1 MNNQDGG
8 NYNMKIKQTAGRD
21 QLSGLADEFA
31 KVNDDI
37 LFGEVWSDDD
47 VISPKTR
54 SIITISVM
62 IGKGLLD
69 SSFTHHL
76 AFAKENGV
84 TREEIGRIIT
94 HAGFYAGWPNAW
106 AAFRMAKEVFDD
118 DTINH
123 GGYFGM
129 GEENKAYA
137 KYFTGTSYLKTLTP
151 KDTPQAVCNVTFEPG
166 CRNFYHIH
174 EAKEGGGQIL
184 LCVEGKGIYKEEGGR
199 KVIMTPGSVVYIP
212 ANVKHYHGAFPN
224 CWFSHLAIEVKGE
237 ETSNQWL
244 EEVKEEEYLEDCKE
258 D

>member
-1 MNNQDGG
+1 
-8 NYNMKIKQTAGRD
+8 MKIKQTAGRD

-37 LFGEVWSDDD
+37 LFGEVWSDDA

-76 AFAKENGV
+76 AFAKANGV
-84 TREEIGRIIT
+84 TREEIRRIIT

-106 AAFRMAKEVFDD
+106 AAFHMAKEVFIDD
-118 DTINH
+118 NINH
-123 GGYFGM
+123 GGYFGT

-151 KDTPQAVCNVTFEPG
+151 KDAPQAITTSP
-166 CRNFYHIH
+166 
-174 EAKEGGGQIL
+174 
-184 LCVEGKGIYKEEGGR
+184 
-199 KVIMTPGSVVYIP
+199 
-212 ANVKHYHGAFPN
+212 
-224 CWFSHLAIEVKGE
+224 
-237 ETSNQWL
+237 SNQDAGTSITYIRPRKAEARFFFVSKERESTRKKA
-244 EEVKEEEYLEDCKE
+244 EERSS
-258 D
+258 

>member
-1 MNNQDGG
+1 
-8 NYNMKIKQTAGRD
+8 MKIKQTAGRD

-94 HAGFYAGWPNAW
+94 HAGFYAKW
-106 AAFRMAKEVFDD
+106 
-118 DTINH
+118 
-123 GGYFGM
+123 
-129 GEENKAYA
+129 
-137 KYFTGTSYLKTLTP
+137 
-151 KDTPQAVCNVTFEPG
+151 Q
-166 CRNFYHIH
+166 
-174 EAKEGGGQIL
+174 
-184 LCVEGKGIYKEEGGR
+184 
-199 KVIMTPGSVVYIP
+199 TPGQPSAWP
-212 ANVKHYHGAFPN
+212 RKSSMTTPSTMAD
-224 CWFSHLAIEVKGE
+224 
-237 ETSNQWL
+237 TSAWERKTRPMQNTSP
-244 EEVKEEEYLEDCKE
+244 EHPI
-258 D
+258 